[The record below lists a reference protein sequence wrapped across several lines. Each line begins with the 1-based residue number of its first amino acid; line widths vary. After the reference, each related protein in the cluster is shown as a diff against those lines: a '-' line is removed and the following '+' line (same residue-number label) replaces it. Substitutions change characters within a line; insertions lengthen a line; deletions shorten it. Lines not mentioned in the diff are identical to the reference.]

1 MTYVEVAYG
10 SLGKAKEQRNDR
22 GPSHIGSLT
31 FKQDVRAGDKVYLSA
46 WVKTGQDGG
55 QYFSIQAQEA
65 NQQTRSSGRDDRR
78 DDRPI
83 RDDRPAAPRARSSPY
98 DDEIPFAPE
107 FR

>member
-1 MTYVEVAYG
+1 MTYVEVAHG

-31 FKQDVRAGDKVYLSA
+31 FKTDVRAGDKVYLSA

-65 NQQTRSSGRDDRR
+65 NQQRRDDRR
-78 DDRPI
+78 DDRPV
-83 RDDRPAAPRARSSPY
+83 RDDRPAPRVARGSDY
-98 DDEIPFAPE
+98 DDEIPF
-107 FR
+107 